1 MGKIVKLMNLRLSNS
16 RFVLYFL
23 FAFLCGIFAIDGTI
37 AYAYENG
44 AIKSVEGLKEI
55 KLKKTSGTERQSAL
69 ITEKKLLGSYRPQ
82 DEALFYPLIRKAAK
96 RHNVDAA
103 LIMAI
108 VYTESRYNPKATSKK
123 GAQGLMQLMP
133 KTAKALGVKN
143 SFNQEQNINGG
154 VKYFKKLVNKTD
166 GNIELALAAYNA
178 GYKNIRRYNG
188 VPPFKAT
195 QYFIKKVLKYY
206 QFYKLVN
213 RQMS

>member
-1 MGKIVKLMNLRLSNS
+1 MEKLLNLRLITSCFIS
-16 RFVLYFL
+16 CFVFVLFYDTFTVR
-23 FAFLCGIFAIDGTI
+23 GIR
-37 AYAYENG
+37 AYAYENN
-44 AIKSVEGLKEI
+44 AIESIEGSKAI
-55 KLKKTSGTERQSAL
+55 KLKNSSAAVRQSVPV
-69 ITEKKLLGSYRPQ
+69 IGKKILGSYRPQ

-96 RHNVDAA
+96 RHHIDAA

-108 VYTESRYNPKATSKK
+108 VYTESRYNPKATSNR

-133 KTAKALGVKN
+133 GTAKSLGVKN
-143 SFNQEQNINGG
+143 SFNPEQNINGG

-195 QYFIKKVLKYY
+195 QCFVKKVLKYY
-206 QFYKLVN
+206 QFYKLVS
-213 RQMS
+213 RQVS

>member
-1 MGKIVKLMNLRLSNS
+1 MGKIIKLMNLRLSNS
-16 RFVLYFL
+16 RFMLYFL
-23 FAFLCGIFAIDGTI
+23 FAFLCGEFTIDGTN
-37 AYAYENG
+37 AYTYENG
-44 AIKSVEGLKEI
+44 AIKSVEGLNEI
-55 KLKKTSGTERQSAL
+55 KMNKSSATEKQSAL
-69 ITEKKLLGSYRPQ
+69 ITEKKLFGSYRPQ
-82 DEALFYPLIRKAAK
+82 GEALFYPLIRKAAK

-108 VYTESRYNPKATSKK
+108 VYIESGYNPKATSKK

-143 SFNQEQNINGG
+143 SFNPEQNINGG
-154 VKYFKKLVNKTD
+154 VKYFKKLVNKTG

-206 QFYKLVN
+206 QFYKVVS
-213 RQMS
+213 RQLS